1 VTMRAVKRPEVG
13 ARPLA
18 AMRLGVPPPASGG
31 EAGNQPRGSV
41 PPMSSAEHIAET
53 VNRYI
58 SLIAK
63 GTADDLVELYADD
76 ATVED
81 PVGGE
86 VHIGRQAIHG
96 FYSAVENVQRE
107 CELVTLRVAGN
118 EAAFHFKLTV
128 SAGDSRMVIEPID
141 VMVFDAD
148 GKVAAMKAYWSPENA
163 RQL

>member
-1 VTMRAVKRPEVG
+1 MP
-13 ARPLA
+13 
-18 AMRLGVPPPASGG
+18 
-31 EAGNQPRGSV
+31 
-41 PPMSSAEHIAET
+41 SAEHITAT

-58 SLIAK
+58 SLVSD

-96 FYSAVENVQRE
+96 FYSAMEGVERH

-118 EAAFHFKLTV
+118 EAAFHFKLTIT
-128 SAGDSRMVIEPID
+128 AGDSRMLIEPID
-141 VMVFDAD
+141 VMVFGGD
-148 GKVAAMKAYWSPENA
+148 GKITAMKAYWSPDSVT
-163 RQL
+163 QL